1 MSTNYIFREHTES
14 LAYFFDL
21 CYNIT
26 KPCFLR
32 KETIMKQEQIRTTQG
47 LIDFIAHSPT
57 AFHAVE
63 TMTAMLD
70 EMGFTRISEAVKA
83 DILPGGNYYL
93 TRNGSSLIAFRIP
106 DVAPQGLLII
116 ASHSDSPTFK
126 LKVNCEKEALG
137 GTLKLNVERYG
148 GMILSSWMDRPL
160 SIAGR
165 AVIRTPGGI
174 TTRTIKLDRDLAI
187 MPNVAIHQNRKINE
201 EFKYNPACD
210 TFPLIGEAA
219 SKGKLSQMVAEAAG
233 CAEEDL
239 LGSDLY
245 LYNRTP
251 GSILGVNDE
260 FFASP
265 RIDNLQCAYA
275 SLRAFLASKPTEHIQ
290 MVAVFDNEETGSTSR
305 QGAASTFLTNT
316 VDMIGESLGLSSNDM
331 NRLLPSSM
339 MVSADN
345 GHAIHPCHPELS
357 DSMNAPRINGGVVI
371 KYNANQK
378 YTTDALSAALFGEI
392 CKKAGVPT
400 QEFANRSDMAGGST
414 LGNIS
419 NTKLALNTVDIG
431 LAQLSMHSS
440 YETGGTDDTL
450 YMIRALEAFYSTHI
464 KALADGTY
472 EIH

>member
-1 MSTNYIFREHTES
+1 MN
-14 LAYFFDL
+14 
-21 CYNIT
+21 
-26 KPCFLR
+26 
-32 KETIMKQEQIRTTQG
+32 QEQIRMTEN

-57 AFHAVE
+57 AFHAVD

-70 EMGFTRISEAVKA
+70 AAGFTRICEAFKT
-83 DILPGGNYYL
+83 DIVPGGNYYL
-93 TRNGSSLIAFRIP
+93 TRNGSSLIAFRTP
-106 DVAPQGLLII
+106 LSAPKGLLIT

-126 LKVNCEKEALG
+126 LKVNSEKEAKG
-137 GTLKLNVERYG
+137 GALTLNVERYG
-148 GMILSSWMDRPL
+148 GMILSAWMDRPL

-165 AVIRTPGGI
+165 AVVRTEDGI
-174 TTRTIKLDRDLAI
+174 TTRTVTLDRDLAI

-201 EFKYNPACD
+201 DFKYNPACD

-219 SKGKLSQMVAEAAG
+219 SKGKLSSMIAETAG
-233 CAEEDL
+233 CAEDAL

-251 GSILGVNDE
+251 GTILGVNNE

-275 SLRAFLASKPTEHIQ
+275 SMQAFLSSKPAEHIQ

-305 QGAASTFLTNT
+305 QGAASTFLVST
-316 VDMIGESLGLSSNDM
+316 VDMIGEALGLTAADL

-357 DSMNAPRINGGVVI
+357 DPMNAPTMNQGVVI

-392 CKKAGVPT
+392 CQKAGVPT
-400 QEFANRSDMAGGST
+400 QIFANRSDMAGGST

-431 LAQLSMHSS
+431 LAQLSMHSC
-440 YETGGTDDTL
+440 YETGGCADTL
-450 YMIRALEAFYSTHI
+450 YMIRALEAFYATSI
-464 KALADGTY
+464 EALADGTY
-472 EIH
+472 KIN

>member
-1 MSTNYIFREHTES
+1 
-14 LAYFFDL
+14 
-21 CYNIT
+21 
-26 KPCFLR
+26 
-32 KETIMKQEQIRTTQG
+32 MKQEQIRITHG

-63 TMTAMLD
+63 SMSKLLD
-70 EMGFTRISEAVKA
+70 EKGFIRISEAHQA
-83 DILPGGNYYL
+83 SIIPGGNYYL
-93 TRNGSSLIAFRIP
+93 TRNGSSIIAFRIP
-106 DVAPQGLLII
+106 HTAPRGLLIT

-126 LKVNCEKEALG
+126 LKVNTEMDAAG

-165 AVIRTPGGI
+165 AVIRTADGI
-174 TTRTIKLDRDLAI
+174 TTRNITLDRDLAI

-219 SKGKLSQMVAEAAG
+219 SKGKLTAMIAETAG
-233 CAEEDL
+233 CAVEDL
-239 LGSDLY
+239 IGSDLY

-251 GSILGVNDE
+251 GTILGVDNE
-260 FFASP
+260 YFASP
-265 RIDNLQCAYA
+265 RIDNLQCAFA
-275 SLRAFLASKPTEHIQ
+275 SLMAFLDSDVKEHIQ

-316 VDMIGESLGLSSNDM
+316 VDMIGEALGLSATAI

-345 GHAIHPCHPELS
+345 GHAVHPCHPELS
-357 DSMNAPRINGGVVI
+357 DSMNAPRMNKGVVI

-392 CKKAGVPT
+392 CKKAEVPT
-400 QEFANRSDMAGGST
+400 QVFANRSDMAGGST

-419 NTKLALNTVDIG
+419 NTKLAMNTVDIG
-431 LAQLSMHSS
+431 LAQLSMHSC
-440 YETGGTDDTL
+440 YETGGTEDTL
-450 YMIRALEAFYSTHI
+450 YMIRALKAFYATTI
-464 KALADGTY
+464 EAQDDGNY
-472 EIH
+472 RIQ